1 MLSPGLRLGGPL
13 ISAALALA
21 VFVGGIALLMPAT
34 IGALIAVWVAISVPI
49 GIAVG
54 HCTLNRED

>member
-1 MLSPGLRLGGPL
+1 MSPGLRLGVPL
-13 ISAALALA
+13 ALAALVLA

-34 IGALIAVWVAISVPI
+34 IGALLAVWVAISVPV

-54 HCTLNRED
+54 HCALDRED

>member
-1 MLSPGLRLGGPL
+1 MLSPGLRLGVPL
-13 ISAALALA
+13 ALAALVLA

-34 IGALIAVWVAISVPI
+34 IGALLAVWVAISVPV

-54 HCTLNRED
+54 HCALDRED